1 MSVSAL
7 ATTSLPKGGL
17 EERPQTERPATR
29 LFEPEGVTLEDT
41 VLGAWEAL
49 SAGGTAECPVCD
61 GAISVHGCA
70 RCGSELS

>member
-1 MSVSAL
+1 M
-7 ATTSLPKGGL
+7 
-17 EERPQTERPATR
+17 R
-29 LFEPEGVTLEDT
+29 LFEPQGVTLEDT

-61 GAISVHGCA
+61 GALSMHGCA